1 MRSWLF
7 TIAHNLAVSHYRARR
22 DTLPIDAVRILD
34 HAPPLDDHAIRGDDL
49 HRLRTA
55 LGTLTDEQRRV
66 IELRL
71 AGLSGIE
78 ISKAAGKSHSAVKM
92 LQHRALEQ
100 LRLALSAPAFGTE
113 ATHEH

>member
-1 MRSWLF
+1 
-7 TIAHNLAVSHYRARR
+7 
-22 DTLPIDAVRILD
+22 
-34 HAPPLDDHAIRGDDL
+34 L

-55 LGTLTDEQRRV
+55 LGKLTDEQRLV

-78 ISKAAGKSHSAVKM
+78 ISKAAGKSHAAVKM
-92 LQHRALEQ
+92 LQHRALNQ
-100 LRLALSAPAFGTE
+100 LRLALNAPSFGTE